1 MFEDITG
8 KEIKEQFK
16 TNKKLL
22 ISTLIVGGLIVI
34 AIGYFAFMQFMWN
47 PANEKSKEKGWAGL
61 NYASVDSTEMAIDEL
76 LPVIKNF
83 DGKVGGEVSQF
94 VLARQYMNK
103 AGNYSKNGNID
114 SATIFFEFALV
125 ELKSVN
131 VEDTYVAAM
140 SVGLQADCYSDME
153 KYDEAAKLY
162 LKAADVNEN
171 EMTSPSYL
179 FKAGLCAEEIK
190 DFKTATDCYQRISD
204 DYPAYASQK
213 AIDKYIARASN
224 KIVK

>member
-1 MFEDITG
+1 MLEDITG

-16 TNKKLL
+16 SNKKLK
-22 ISTLIVGGLIVI
+22 ITTMVVGGLIVI
-34 AIGYFAFMQFMWN
+34 TLGYFAYMQFMWN

-76 LPVIKNF
+76 LPVVKNY

-94 VLARQYMNK
+94 VLARQYMNNGEFQK
-103 AGNYSKNGNID
+103 AID
-114 SATIFFEFALV
+114 
-125 ELKSVN
+125 ELKDVS

-140 SVGLQADCYSDME
+140 SVGLQADCYSEME
-153 KYDEAAKLY
+153 KYEEAAKLY

-171 EMTSPSYL
+171 EMTSPSYI
-179 FKAGLCAEEIK
+179 FKAGLCAEEVN
-190 DFKTATDCYQRISD
+190 DFKTATDCYQRIAD
-204 DYPAYASQK
+204 DYSAFGSQK

>member
-1 MFEDITG
+1 MLEDITG
-8 KEIKEQFK
+8 KEIKEHFK
-16 TNKKLL
+16 SNKKLK
-22 ISTLIVGGLIVI
+22 ITTMIVGGLIVLT
-34 AIGYFAFMQFMWN
+34 IGYFAFMQFMWN

-76 LPVIKNF
+76 RLVVKNF
-83 DGKVGGEVSQF
+83 DGKIGGEVSQF
-94 VLARQYMNK
+94 VLARQYMNNGEYQK
-103 AGNYSKNGNID
+103 ALD
-114 SATIFFEFALV
+114 

-140 SVGLQADCYSDME
+140 SVGLQADCYSEME

-204 DYPAYASQK
+204 DYPAFGSQK
-213 AIDKYIARASN
+213 AIDKFIARASN